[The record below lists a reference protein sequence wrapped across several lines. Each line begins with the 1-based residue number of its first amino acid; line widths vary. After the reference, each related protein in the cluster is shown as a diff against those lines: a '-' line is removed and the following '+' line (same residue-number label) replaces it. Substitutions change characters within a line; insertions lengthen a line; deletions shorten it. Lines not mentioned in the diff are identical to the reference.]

1 VYVRR
6 DDPAMQSLARFHDVH
21 GFVENEALLVQ
32 EGILTMQEHLDP
44 AYRVER
50 GAAAAFCHS
59 TTL

>member
-1 VYVRR
+1 
-6 DDPAMQSLARFHDVH
+6 MQSLARFHAVH

-44 AYRVER
+44 AHRAER

>member
-1 VYVRR
+1 
-6 DDPAMQSLARFHDVH
+6 MQSLARFHAVH
-21 GFVENEALLVQ
+21 GFVENEALLVR

-44 AYRVER
+44 AHRVER